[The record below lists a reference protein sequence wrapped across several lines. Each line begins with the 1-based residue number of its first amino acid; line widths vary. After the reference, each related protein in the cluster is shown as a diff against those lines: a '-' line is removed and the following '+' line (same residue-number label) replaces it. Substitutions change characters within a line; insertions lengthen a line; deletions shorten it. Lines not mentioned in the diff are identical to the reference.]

1 MYCPNGLLCWKRVC
15 ICVARYMCNAS
26 IPIWYLLN
34 IFIVARDIVCY
45 SIRWQCHG
53 DLRSQ
58 PHPCIPIGLVSYFVC
73 FCKHWTTC
81 HTAYASSR
89 LAVAAHSFQTTLFDE
104 CFVFQRWCFLL
115 FVCLLLLVSMRSMA
129 LLNCFTNWMGAET
142 TLWHKGQLILS
153 FWLEQLKDVNGDD
166 VAMLDNLILQRRVR
180 RPCLRWVRFLI
191 TSTCAE
197 REMYSAW
204 VSVTVGLRNYESPE
218 KLDMVVLYRLS
229 LDPRSWIRKSSS
241 CVPRQRSLEYHLRF
255 ATR

>member
-129 LLNCFTNWMGAET
+129 SWIVSQIEWVLKQRFGIRANWYYHFDWSNSRMSMEMMLLCST
-142 TLWHKGQLILS
+142 IS
-153 FWLEQLKDVNGDD
+153 FSNAGCAVH
-166 VAMLDNLILQRRVR
+166 V
-180 RPCLRWVRFLI
+180 
-191 TSTCAE
+191 CAE
-197 REMYSAW
+197 CA
-204 VSVTVGLRNYESPE
+204 
-218 KLDMVVLYRLS
+218 
-229 LDPRSWIRKSSS
+229 SW
-241 CVPRQRSLEYHLRF
+241 
-255 ATR
+255 